1 MVKISSVMKKVLTIS
16 VLAALALCSCQKEA
30 MQQGGEAN
38 QAPRTITASIV
49 DGATKTTLGTGGKV
63 LWQAGDLVSVFAGS
77 KANSKYQVS
86 DGSAGSSSGT
96 LEYVSTPSGDYD
108 SMIYNAAY
116 YPYSAA
122 ISFGVTGKGGT
133 VTGYKFYDV
142 YLPIT
147 QIYAENSFAGGAF
160 PMVAVNKS
168 TENTDFQFRNVL
180 GGLKLQLK
188 GTAKI
193 KSVSISGNDNETLSG
208 NATVFASDTP
218 SVSMNSTADAF
229 KTVTLDCGEG
239 VQLSETEATS
249 FIIALPPMTMSKGF
263 TITVKDSEGKQ
274 MKLVSNRE
282 QTITRSALLE
292 MPEVVFK
299 DNTDYTKE
307 PFTLTCTDGAS
318 YVEIKAVGSPDAIY
332 LEYSTDGESWST
344 YILDATK
351 VKLKSGGFIQFRA
364 RNSGNDTFS
373 KDYSNYYHV
382 EFSDGAPSVRVS
394 GNIMSLL
401 SRDLS
406 ATTMPEHAFDHLF
419 DSCSAVTDA
428 SDLKLPD
435 FVSASCYSRMF
446 YNCTELTGAP
456 ALPATTLAEYCY
468 SQMFREC
475 KLLTTAPA
483 LPAMKLADCCYQSMF
498 YNCSSLTTAPVLKA
512 DELVSNCYYE
522 MFNGCTSLEIA
533 PDLPATKLADCC
545 YQSMFFNCSG
555 LKTAPVLNASELKN
569 GCYYD
574 MFSGCTSLKAAPDL
588 PATKL
593 ADYCYASMFSGCT
606 SLTTAPVLNASELKE
621 GCYYGMFSACTSL
634 RTAPV
639 LNASELKEGCYYE
652 MFSGCTSLKTAPELP
667 AKILVSCCYYQM
679 FYGCSSLNYVKALFT
694 TIPVDKDCLTDW
706 LSGVSSEGTFVKSSA
721 ASWTKDDLGLPSG
734 WTLK

>member
-1 MVKISSVMKKVLTIS
+1 MVKIFSVMKKVLTIS
-16 VLAALALCSCQKEA
+16 ILAALMLCGCQKEA

-38 QAPRTITASIV
+38 QAPQTFTATID
-49 DGATKTTLGTGGKV
+49 DGATKTVLGTAGKV
-63 LWQAGDLVSVFAGS
+63 LWQKGDLVSIFAGS
-77 KANSKYQVS
+77 KANSQYKVS
-86 DGSAGSSSGT
+86 DESAGSGLGT
-96 LEYVSTPSGDYD
+96 LEYVSTPSGDYG
-108 SMIYNAAY
+108 SMAYNAAY
-116 YPYSAA
+116 YPYSSA
-122 ISFGVTGKGGT
+122 ISFGVTGKAGT
-133 VTGYKFYDV
+133 VTGYMFYDV

-168 TENTDFQFRNVL
+168 ENTDFQFKNVL

-208 NATVFASDTP
+208 NATVNAFDTP

-282 QTITRSALLE
+282 QTITRSALLVM

-299 DNTDYTKE
+299 DNTDYTNE
-307 PFTLTCTDGAS
+307 PFTLTSTGGDS

-344 YILDATK
+344 YILGATK

-446 YNCTELTGAP
+446 YKCTKLTGAP

-468 SQMFREC
+468 SEMFMEC

-483 LPAMKLADCCYQSMF
+483 LPAMKLADYCYQSMF
-498 YNCSSLTTAPVLKA
+498 YNCSSLKTAPVLKA

-545 YQSMFFNCSG
+545 YQSMFYNCSG

-569 GCYYD
+569 GCYYE
-574 MFSGCTSLKAAPDL
+574 
-588 PATKL
+588 
-593 ADYCYASMFSGCT
+593 MFSGCT
-606 SLTTAPVLNASELKE
+606 SLTTAPALNASELKE
-621 GCYYGMFSACTSL
+621 ACYYGMFSACTSL
-634 RTAPV
+634 KTAPA
-639 LNASELKEGCYYE
+639 LNANELKDGCYCE

-667 AKILVSCCYYQM
+667 AKTLVSYCYNQM

-706 LSGVSSEGTFVKSSA
+706 LSGVSSEGTFVKNSA
-721 ASWTKDDLGLPSG
+721 ASWTASDLGLPSG
-734 WTLK
+734 WTVQ